1 VKGPGSSTA
10 TKKAPRKGRGA
21 ARGASARAPKSA
33 SEEQEARAQ
42 RTRDLVAKKRS
53 ERRSPA
59 KPKSAAPS
67 GAKAAPAAAKAGA
80 AKKPAASARAQIAAS
95 RPKAKPRKASS
106 RQDPDRPRE
115 RNALVAYFADIG
127 SIPTLTKD
135 QEVMLAKGIEAAT
148 ADVKQGILSI
158 PYTARESVRIWLQL
172 QDDNRVTGKMSESFG
187 SGSPEGED
195 RGAHVDAAHRK
206 IHRWLP
212 KREALVEAGAAKAA
226 EVEKFDRKVSREL
239 AKADLSMQ
247 VFGRIRRD
255 LQEIGRDLRS
265 ARRQL
270 ARLESRPTP
279 TSERGR
285 REHAEKRTD
294 LRKMLGDAEVR
305 AGLDAETFLARLDQI
320 EASWDELAEVK
331 NTFVQHN
338 LKLVVAISKDFRNM
352 GIPFLDLIQ
361 EGNLGLIRA
370 VEKFDYR
377 RGHKFST
384 YALWWIRQALI
395 RSIQNQSRTIRIPSH
410 MYDTLLKFYRATS
423 ALEKKLG
430 REPTTWELAAALD
443 VTPDQA
449 EQLQRMT
456 RDPLSLESEV
466 RGTDTKLLKD
476 FVKDTSVAPPQEGLD
491 QSRLERAAEDS
502 ISVLNERERNILR
515 WRFGMRDESDHTLE
529 EIGSKLG
536 LSRER
541 VRQLEARALAKLR
554 SAPNRRR
561 LEAFRD
567 AVT

>member
-1 VKGPGSSTA
+1 MKGPGSSTA
-10 TKKAPRKGRGA
+10 TRKTTRRSRA
-21 ARGASARAPKSA
+21 ATGKARAPKSA
-33 SEEQEARAQ
+33 SEEQEARAA
-42 RTRDLVAKKRS
+42 RTRELVAKKRS

-59 KPKSAAPS
+59 KPKAQAPV
-67 GAKAAPAAAKAGA
+67 GGPAVAAPAT
-80 AKKPAASARAQIAAS
+80 
-95 RPKAKPRKASS
+95 RPKATPKPRPKSKA
-106 RQDPDRPRE
+106 RTRKGTRAKDPDRPRE
-115 RNALVAYFADIG
+115 RNALVSYFADIG
-127 SIPTLTKD
+127 SIPTLTKE

-148 ADVKQGILSI
+148 ADVKQGILAV
-158 PYTARESVRIWLQL
+158 PYTAKECVRIWLQL
-172 QDDNRVTGKMSESFG
+172 QADHRVTGKMSESFG

-212 KREALVEAGAAKAA
+212 RREALVAGGAAKAA
-226 EVEKFDRKVSREL
+226 ERAKFDRKVSREL

-255 LQEIGRDLRS
+255 LQEIGAEMKS
-265 ARRQL
+265 ARRL
-270 ARLESRPTP
+270 LERIRTRAAR
-279 TSERGR
+279 SEKGR
-285 REHAEKRTD
+285 SHQARQRSE
-294 LRKMLGDAEVR
+294 LRKRLRVAEAR
-305 AGLDAETFLARLDQI
+305 AGLEAEAFLAQLDRI
-320 EASWDELAEVK
+320 EASWEELAEVK

-430 REPTTWELAAALD
+430 REPTTWELAAALE

-466 RGTDTKLLKD
+466 RGTDSKLLKD
-476 FVKDTSVAPPQEGLD
+476 FVKDPSVAPPQEGLD
-491 QSRLERAAEDS
+491 QTRLERAAEDS
-502 ISVLNERERNILR
+502 IGVLNERERNILR

-567 AVT
+567 AAT

>member
-1 VKGPGSSTA
+1 
-10 TKKAPRKGRGA
+10 
-21 ARGASARAPKSA
+21 
-33 SEEQEARAQ
+33 
-42 RTRDLVAKKRS
+42 VAKKRS

-59 KPKSAAPS
+59 KPKAQAPVGGSAKPKAQAPVGGS
-67 GAKAAPAAAKAGA
+67 AVAAPAT
-80 AKKPAASARAQIAAS
+80 
-95 RPKAKPRKASS
+95 RPKATPKPRPKSKA
-106 RQDPDRPRE
+106 RTRKGTRAKDPDRPRE
-115 RNALVAYFADIG
+115 RNALVSYFADIG
-127 SIPTLTKD
+127 SIPTLTKE

-148 ADVKQGILSI
+148 ADVKQGILAV
-158 PYTARESVRIWLQL
+158 PYTAKECVRIWLQL
-172 QDDNRVTGKMSESFG
+172 QADHRVTGKMSESFG

-212 KREALVEAGAAKAA
+212 RREALVAGGAAKAA
-226 EVEKFDRKVSREL
+226 ERAKFDRKVSREL

-255 LQEIGRDLRS
+255 LQEIGAEMKS
-265 ARRQL
+265 ARRL
-270 ARLESRPTP
+270 LERIRTRAAR
-279 TSERGR
+279 SEKGR
-285 REHAEKRTD
+285 SHQARQRSE
-294 LRKMLGDAEVR
+294 LRKRLRVAEAR
-305 AGLDAETFLARLDQI
+305 AGLEAEAFLAQLDRI
-320 EASWDELAEVK
+320 EASWEELAEVK

-430 REPTTWELAAALD
+430 REPTTWELAAALE

-466 RGTDTKLLKD
+466 RGTDSKLLKD
-476 FVKDTSVAPPQEGLD
+476 FVKDPSVAPPQEGLD
-491 QSRLERAAEDS
+491 QTRLERAAEDS
-502 ISVLNERERNILR
+502 IGVLNERERNILR

-567 AVT
+567 AAT

>member
-1 VKGPGSSTA
+1 VSGTGSFTA
-10 TKKAPRKGRGA
+10 TKKAPRKQVPSSTGQPGNGSQEPGDRGA
-21 ARGASARAPKSA
+21 RTRGLVAKRNARRSAAKPAKALS
-33 SEEQEARAQ
+33 EARAK
-42 RTRDLVAKKRS
+42 TDAKKAEAATKPARP
-53 ERRSPA
+53 RR
-59 KPKSAAPS
+59 KSR
-67 GAKAAPAAAKAGA
+67 AKA
-80 AKKPAASARAQIAAS
+80 
-95 RPKAKPRKASS
+95 
-106 RQDPDRPRE
+106 DPDRPRE

-135 QEVMLAKGIEAAT
+135 QEVMLAKEIESAT
-148 ADVKQGILSI
+148 LAVKQGILSI
-158 PYTARESVRIWLQL
+158 PFTAAKSVRIWLQL
-172 QDDNRVTGKMSESFG
+172 QEDNRVTGKMSESFG

-195 RGAHVDAAHRK
+195 RGAHVDAAHRR
-206 IHRWLP
+206 IQRWLP
-212 KREALVEAGAAKAA
+212 KREALAAGGKAKAEELA
-226 EVEKFDRKVSREL
+226 KFDKKISREL
-239 AKADLSMQ
+239 AKADLSMV
-247 VFGRIRRD
+247 VFGRIRRN
-255 LQEIGRDLRS
+255 LQEIHREMRGAEREISRI
-265 ARRQL
+265 
-270 ARLESRPTP
+270 ESRGRPAKGSRDGERRAEARKRLVA
-279 TSERGR
+279 SELSAGIDAPEFHERM
-285 REHAEKRTD
+285 AKI
-294 LRKMLGDAEVR
+294 DAEW
-305 AGLDAETFLARLDQI
+305 ERL
-320 EASWDELAEVK
+320 SEVK

-410 MYDTLLKFYRATS
+410 MYDTLLKFYRAFNS
-423 ALEKKLG
+423 LEKKLG
-430 REPTTWELAAALD
+430 REPTTWELAKALD

-476 FVKDTSVAPPQEGLD
+476 FVKDSTAISPQEGLD
-491 QSRLERAAEDS
+491 QMRLERAAEDS
-502 ISVLNERERNILR
+502 IGVLNERERNILR

-561 LEAFRD
+561 LEAFRE